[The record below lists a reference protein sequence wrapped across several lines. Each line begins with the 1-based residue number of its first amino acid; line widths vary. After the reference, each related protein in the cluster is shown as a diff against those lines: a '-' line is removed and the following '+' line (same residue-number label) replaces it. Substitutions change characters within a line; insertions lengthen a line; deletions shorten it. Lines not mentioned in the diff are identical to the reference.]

1 MKTIYFVRHGESTAN
16 VGTHFEDDDIAP
28 LTEKGRGQARLIA
41 ERCTKLPVE
50 AFLASPMPRARET
63 AEIISSRISKDFE
76 LSGDLVERRIP
87 KELFG
92 RKRDDQEAREILKEW
107 DNEFFSDTGTFRE
120 IHDRAGRVL
129 SMLAEHKAFEI
140 LVVTHGFLLR
150 MLFARVIF
158 GDSMTPTDF
167 EKFVR
172 AVPQTQNTH
181 LSVFSHRRESAYWN
195 WRTKSDWRVWVW
207 NDHAHL
213 G

>member
-1 MKTIYFVRHGESTAN
+1 MKTVYFVRHGESTAN

-76 LSGDLVERRIP
+76 LSEDLVERRIP

-107 DNEFFSDTGTFRE
+107 DNSFYIDSENFRE
-120 IHDRAGRVL
+120 IRDRAGRVL
-129 SMLAEHKAFEI
+129 NLLAEHAGSNI

-150 MLFARVIF
+150 TLFTRVIF
-158 GDSMTPTDF
+158 GDLMLPSDLR
-167 EKFVR
+167 KFTR
-172 AVPQTQNTH
+172 AVPATQNTH
-181 LSVFSHRRESAYWN
+181 ITVFHYREDKKESP
-195 WRTKSDWRVWVW
+195 WRVWVW